1 MRMLRYAV
9 PLAAV
14 MLLVSC
20 GGDATAPRDDDSG
33 LSDQIGLAVRVVNA
47 GADNLEIE
55 TFSPISI
62 EFCYQAYGC
71 LNPGGGWH
79 SIRYQSVVAQTL
91 PDSAAIGVRVNFV
104 VVEGQGHAEVVR
116 GVADRHDGFLRFTPG
131 PVVHTSAAFAAG
143 DTIRYTY
150 GPVN

>member
-116 GVADRHDGFLRFTPG
+116 GVAYRHDGFLRFTPG

-150 GPVN
+150 GTVN